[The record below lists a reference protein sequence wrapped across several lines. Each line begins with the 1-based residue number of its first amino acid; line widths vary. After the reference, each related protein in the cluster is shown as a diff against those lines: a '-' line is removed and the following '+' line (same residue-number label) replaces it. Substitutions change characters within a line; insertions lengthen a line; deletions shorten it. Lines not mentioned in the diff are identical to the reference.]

1 MAVDYS
7 VYTVLQA
14 SRRSWRIG
22 QTEPVR
28 VYFYA
33 YSETLQEDALRL
45 VAAKVA
51 AALRVNGDTIADD
64 SLAELDELSGGDI
77 VTTLARIVTGEVQVS
92 AQSLQQAFADANAG
106 LRQANQMI
114 GGYEIVEEAVVEA
127 AVELTPLPHPIGNG
141 NGHAVRPL
149 LTNGNGHREHQPS
162 LFAAAIVPA
171 SDAAANGTISNG
183 LTASSVPT
191 NGLTTQS
198 APANGHTPVNG
209 RDNLTPLTNGHS
221 PDPSLP
227 SDEPP
232 GSAPAP
238 KPVVVPRPQL
248 LARLLAGN

>member
-22 QTEPVR
+22 QTQPVK

-33 YSETLQEDALRL
+33 YESTLQEDALRL

-92 AQSLQQAFADANAG
+92 AQSLQQAFAEANVG

-127 AVELTPLPHPIGNG
+127 QVEPILLPHATGNG

-149 LTNGNGHREHQPS
+149 VTNGNGHQHQPS
-162 LFAAAIVPA
+162 LFAATTVPA
-171 SDAAANGTISNG
+171 SGAAADGAISHG
-183 LTASSVPT
+183 LTSSSMPT
-191 NGLTTQS
+191 NGIGTQS
-198 APANGHTPVNG
+198 APTNGHTPVNG
-209 RDNLTPLTNGHS
+209 RDHLNPLTNGHS
-221 PDPSLP
+221 HDPVLS
-227 SDEPP
+227 SDESPD
-232 GSAPAP
+232 SVSAP
-238 KPVVVPRPQL
+238 KPVVIPRPQL
-248 LARLLAGN
+248 LTRLLAGR

>member
-22 QTEPVR
+22 QTEPVK

-33 YSETLQEDALRL
+33 YESTLQEDALRL

-92 AQSLQQAFADANAG
+92 AQSLQQAFAEANAG

-114 GGYEIVEEAVVEA
+114 GGYEIVEAEVVETQ
-127 AVELTPLPHPIGNG
+127 VEPTPFPHPTGNG

-149 LTNGNGHREHQPS
+149 FTNGNGHHQQPS
-162 LFAAAIVPA
+162 LFATTTVPTNG
-171 SDAAANGTISNG
+171 AAANGTISQRFDIIECANQRH
-183 LTASSVPT
+183 SDPICT
-191 NGLTTQS
+191 NQRSFPHQWQEHSQS
-198 APANGHTPVNG
+198 TCQRHSHDPA
-209 RDNLTPLTNGHS
+209 
-221 PDPSLP
+221 LP

-238 KPVVVPRPQL
+238 KPVVIPRPQL
-248 LARLLAGN
+248 LTRLLAGR

>member
-22 QTEPVR
+22 QTEPVK

-33 YSETLQEDALRL
+33 YEATLQEDALRL

-92 AQSLQQAFADANAG
+92 AQSLQQAFAEANVG

-114 GGYEIVEEAVVEA
+114 GGYEIVEAEVVETQ
-127 AVELTPLPHPIGNG
+127 VEPTPSPHPTGNG

-149 LTNGNGHREHQPS
+149 FTNGNGHHQQPS
-162 LFAAAIVPA
+162 LFATTTVPTNG
-171 SDAAANGTISNG
+171 AAANGAISHG
-183 LTASSVPT
+183 LTSSSMPT
-191 NGLTTQS
+191 NGVETHS
-198 APANGHTPVNG
+198 APTNGHTPING
-209 RDNLTPLTNGHS
+209 RDSLSPLANGHS
-221 PDPSLP
+221 QNPVLP
-227 SDEPP
+227 SDESP

-238 KPVVVPRPQL
+238 KPVVIPRPQL
-248 LARLLAGN
+248 LTRLLAGR

>member
-22 QTEPVR
+22 QTEPVK

-33 YSETLQEDALRL
+33 YEATLQEDALRL

-92 AQSLQQAFADANAG
+92 AQSLQQAFAEANAG

-114 GGYEIVEEAVVEA
+114 GGYEIIEEAVVEA
-127 AVELTPLPHPIGNG
+127 PVELTPLPHPTGNG

-149 LTNGNGHREHQPS
+149 VHEWEWSSTPAFPVCRNDCASQRRGRERGNQQWFDIIEYANQRHSDPICTNQRSHPRQWQGQPQ
-162 LFAAAIVPA
+162 
-171 SDAAANGTISNG
+171 
-183 LTASSVPT
+183 PT
-191 NGLTTQS
+191 EQ
-198 APANGHTPVNG
+198 
-209 RDNLTPLTNGHS
+209 
-221 PDPSLP
+221 
-227 SDEPP
+227 
-232 GSAPAP
+232 
-238 KPVVVPRPQL
+238 
-248 LARLLAGN
+248 RLQP